1 LCAFDEDRARK
12 FAYVQRMSAT
22 ASRYYRADLG
32 QLDESTQ
39 RIFQAWADSQRH
51 GHVLA
56 KDDDG
61 TVVLFAEREEERQKK
76 SHMVALRTTISNW
89 KMSVQCPA
97 GFLRLLSEAEFRAAL
112 ASLPSQPPLAELTV
126 IESSTSIDP
135 ALPVSCNMET
145 LLSLGPSFDDRA
157 RAMLAALVAA

>member
-1 LCAFDEDRARK
+1 MCAFDDDRSRK
-12 FAYVQRMSAT
+12 CAHVQRMSAT

-76 SHMVALRTTISNW
+76 SHMAALRTTINNW
-89 KMSVQCPA
+89 RIPVQCPP
-97 GFLRLLSEAEFRAAL
+97 GFLRLLSEAEFREAL
-112 ASLPSQPPLAELTV
+112 ASLPSQPPIGEPTAIEL
-126 IESSTSIDP
+126 STSVHPPLP
-135 ALPVSCNMET
+135 ANCDMET
-145 LLSLGPSFDDRA
+145 ILSLSPGFDDRA
-157 RAMLAALVAA
+157 RA